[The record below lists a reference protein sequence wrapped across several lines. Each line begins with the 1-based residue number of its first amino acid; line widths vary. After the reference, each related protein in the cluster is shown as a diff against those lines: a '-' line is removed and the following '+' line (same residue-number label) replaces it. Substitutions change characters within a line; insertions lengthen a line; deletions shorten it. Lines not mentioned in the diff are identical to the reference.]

1 MSEGDSGLN
10 NNYQQKPVTT
20 SYKLTNFFRNGN
32 KCELNENDNKNEEDN
47 STKDSTD
54 IMEIANKNE
63 YEDKPKP
70 EIKKVNRILCIKKI
84 DSTNSNL
91 SMSDELFFLENNIKK
106 EQNHNKEIKFFI
118 SNETKKIKR
127 EKKSVFFLG
136 LKKKRNKNRKKFE
149 SSRQDNDRTKFVR
162 QVFNSFWYG
171 KLPNIFKKNKTNKIK
186 KFPQGFIN
194 ETAKIRGKDYLDKTI
209 KYFYTEKKLYKQKE
223 LESYYNY
230 NINFINKMM
239 EGKDKNDLEKLFDI
253 KYTDLIN
260 EYLESKEFKKCIE
273 LMKKKDSFEAN
284 KFQYF
289 AENFINNSQ
298 S

>member
-54 IMEIANKNE
+54 IMEIEKKDE
-63 YEDKPKP
+63 FEDKPKP
-70 EIKKVNRILCIKKI
+70 EIKKVNRILCRKKI

-91 SMSDELFFLENNIKK
+91 SMSDELFFQEINIKN
-106 EQNHNKEIKFFI
+106 EQKHNKEIKFFI

-127 EKKSVFFLG
+127 EKKSLFFLG
-136 LKKKRNKNRKKFE
+136 QKKKRNKNRKKFE

-162 QVFNSFWYG
+162 QVFNSFWYS

-186 KFPQGFIN
+186 KFPQ
-194 ETAKIRGKDYLDKTI
+194 
-209 KYFYTEKKLYKQKE
+209 
-223 LESYYNY
+223 
-230 NINFINKMM
+230 
-239 EGKDKNDLEKLFDI
+239 
-253 KYTDLIN
+253 
-260 EYLESKEFKKCIE
+260 
-273 LMKKKDSFEAN
+273 
-284 KFQYF
+284 
-289 AENFINNSQ
+289 
-298 S
+298 

>member
-20 SYKLTNFFRNGN
+20 SYKLTNFFKNGN

-54 IMEIANKNE
+54 IMEIDKKDE
-63 YEDKPKP
+63 FEDKPKP
-70 EIKKVNRILCIKKI
+70 EIKKVNRILCRKKI

-91 SMSDELFFLENNIKK
+91 SMSDELFFQEINIKN
-106 EQNHNKEIKFFI
+106 EQKHNKEIKFFI

-127 EKKSVFFLG
+127 EKKSLFFLG
-136 LKKKRNKNRKKFE
+136 QKKKRNKNRKKFE

-162 QVFNSFWYG
+162 QVFNSFWYS

-194 ETAKIRGKDYLDKTI
+194 ETAKI
-209 KYFYTEKKLYKQKE
+209 
-223 LESYYNY
+223 
-230 NINFINKMM
+230 
-239 EGKDKNDLEKLFDI
+239 
-253 KYTDLIN
+253 
-260 EYLESKEFKKCIE
+260 
-273 LMKKKDSFEAN
+273 
-284 KFQYF
+284 
-289 AENFINNSQ
+289 
-298 S
+298 